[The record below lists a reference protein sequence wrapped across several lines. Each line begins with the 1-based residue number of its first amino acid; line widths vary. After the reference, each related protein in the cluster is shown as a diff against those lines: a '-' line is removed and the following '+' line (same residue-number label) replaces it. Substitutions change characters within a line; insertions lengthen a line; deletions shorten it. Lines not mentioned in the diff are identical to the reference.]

1 MQKQVCC
8 FKQAIWLI
16 LMKAS
21 LKIKNRL
28 DRYDI
33 NKPRPKYRHKYTKYR
48 HKYPKY
54 WTKYSKMDQVKFVED
69 SL

>member
-1 MQKQVCC
+1 
-8 FKQAIWLI
+8 
-16 LMKAS
+16 MKAS

-48 HKYPKY
+48 HKYTKY

>member
-1 MQKQVCC
+1 
-8 FKQAIWLI
+8 
-16 LMKAS
+16 MKTS
-21 LKIKNRL
+21 LKIKNRS
-28 DRYDI
+28 DRYDM

-48 HKYPKY
+48 HKYTKYRHKYTKYRHKYTKY